1 MCDNERLNEYASW
14 IDEATSKEELLD
26 TLYDIRD
33 DLTGEY
39 DDDGDDDE
47 GGRQYTF
54 KR

>member
-14 IDEATSKEELLD
+14 INEVTSKEELLD
-26 TLYDIRD
+26 TLYDIKD

-39 DDDGDDDE
+39 DDDDE
-47 GGRQYTF
+47 GGRQYTL